1 MFQSI
6 ENESIAEIIV
16 KKSKFIATL
25 YEANSKDE
33 AEKIL
38 QNVRK
43 KYFDAKHHCY
53 AYIIEKIEKCSDD
66 GEPSGTAGAPLL
78 ALLKS
83 ANLTN
88 VIIIVTRYF
97 GGILLGTGGLVR
109 AYTESAKNAIEN
121 AKIVYKD
128 YGIQFEIEISYNNLK
143 DYCKTQG
150 INGWFYYSYNGDIT
164 YKELVW
170 DQENNIWFSYNNPK
184 LQIGKNFQSSANQFS
199 AVRRWVCPAYGIYCI
214 KIKILPLTQCKYSVF
229 YIKKNFSTSIKIIK
243 KI

>member
-38 QNVRK
+38 QDIRK

-78 ALLKS
+78 TLLKS

-143 DYCKTQG
+143 EIQFICK
-150 INGWFYYSYNGDIT
+150 NLDISIIKIEYQENVKLILEST
-164 YKELVW
+164 FEAKKELEKS
-170 DQENNIWFSYNNPK
+170 D
-184 LQIGKNFQSSANQFS
+184 
-199 AVRRWVCPAYGIYCI
+199 
-214 KIKILPLTQCKYSVF
+214 KILSQRE
-229 YIKKNFSTSIKIIK
+229 IKQLFVTIHS
-243 KI
+243 

>member
-128 YGIQFEIEISYNNLK
+128 YGVQFEIEISYNNLK
-143 DYCKTQG
+143 EILFICKNLD
-150 INGWFYYSYNGDIT
+150 INIIT
-164 YKELVW
+164 IEYQENVKLLLESTFEAKKELEKS
-170 DQENNIWFSYNNPK
+170 D
-184 LQIGKNFQSSANQFS
+184 
-199 AVRRWVCPAYGIYCI
+199 
-214 KIKILPLTQCKYSVF
+214 KILSQRE
-229 YIKKNFSTSIKIIK
+229 IKQLFVTIHS
-243 KI
+243 

>member
-109 AYTESAKNAIEN
+109 AYTESAKKAIEN
-121 AKIVYKD
+121 AKIICKD
-128 YGIQFEIEISYNNLK
+128 YGVQFEIEISYNNLK
-143 DYCKTQG
+143 EIQFICKNLD
-150 INGWFYYSYNGDIT
+150 INIIKIEYQENVKLLLESTFEAK
-164 YKELVW
+164 KELEKS
-170 DQENNIWFSYNNPK
+170 D
-184 LQIGKNFQSSANQFS
+184 
-199 AVRRWVCPAYGIYCI
+199 
-214 KIKILPLTQCKYSVF
+214 KILSQRE
-229 YIKKNFSTSIKIIK
+229 IKQLFVTIHS
-243 KI
+243 

>member
-143 DYCKTQG
+143 EILFICK
-150 INGWFYYSYNGDIT
+150 NLDISIIKIEYQENVKLLLEST
-164 YKELVW
+164 FEAKKELEKS
-170 DQENNIWFSYNNPK
+170 D
-184 LQIGKNFQSSANQFS
+184 
-199 AVRRWVCPAYGIYCI
+199 
-214 KIKILPLTQCKYSVF
+214 KILSQRE
-229 YIKKNFSTSIKIIK
+229 IKQLFVTIHS
-243 KI
+243 

>member
-83 ANLTN
+83 ANLKN

-128 YGIQFEIEISYNNLK
+128 YGVQFEIEISYNNLK
-143 DYCKTQG
+143 EIQFICK
-150 INGWFYYSYNGDIT
+150 NLDISIIKIEYQENVKLLLEST
-164 YKELVW
+164 FEAKKELEKS
-170 DQENNIWFSYNNPK
+170 D
-184 LQIGKNFQSSANQFS
+184 
-199 AVRRWVCPAYGIYCI
+199 
-214 KIKILPLTQCKYSVF
+214 KILSQRE
-229 YIKKNFSTSIKIIK
+229 IKQLFVTIHS
-243 KI
+243 

>member
-6 ENESIAEIIV
+6 ENESIAEIVV

-38 QNVRK
+38 QDIRK

-143 DYCKTQG
+143 EIQFICK
-150 INGWFYYSYNGDIT
+150 NLDISIIKIEYQENVKLILEST
-164 YKELVW
+164 FEAKKELEKS
-170 DQENNIWFSYNNPK
+170 D
-184 LQIGKNFQSSANQFS
+184 
-199 AVRRWVCPAYGIYCI
+199 
-214 KIKILPLTQCKYSVF
+214 KILSQRE
-229 YIKKNFSTSIKIIK
+229 IKQLFVTIHS
-243 KI
+243 

>member
-143 DYCKTQG
+143 EILFICK
-150 INGWFYYSYNGDIT
+150 NLDISIIKIEYQENVKLLLEST
-164 YKELVW
+164 FEAKKEL
-170 DQENNIWFSYNNPK
+170 EKSN
-184 LQIGKNFQSSANQFS
+184 
-199 AVRRWVCPAYGIYCI
+199 
-214 KIKILPLTQCKYSVF
+214 KILSQRE
-229 YIKKNFSTSIKIIK
+229 IKQLFVTIHS
-243 KI
+243 

>member
-38 QNVRK
+38 QDIRK

-83 ANLTN
+83 ANLKN

-143 DYCKTQG
+143 EILFICK
-150 INGWFYYSYNGDIT
+150 NLDISIIKIE
-164 YKELVW
+164 YQENVKLIFELNFEEKKELEKS
-170 DQENNIWFSYNNPK
+170 D
-184 LQIGKNFQSSANQFS
+184 
-199 AVRRWVCPAYGIYCI
+199 
-214 KIKILPLTQCKYSVF
+214 KILSQRE
-229 YIKKNFSTSIKIIK
+229 IKQLFVTIHS
-243 KI
+243 

>member
-38 QNVRK
+38 QDIRK

-121 AKIVYKD
+121 AKIVCKD
-128 YGIQFEIEISYNNLK
+128 YGVQFEIEISYNNLK
-143 DYCKTQG
+143 EILFICK
-150 INGWFYYSYNGDIT
+150 NLDISIIKIEYQENVKLILEST
-164 YKELVW
+164 FEAKKEL
-170 DQENNIWFSYNNPK
+170 EKSN
-184 LQIGKNFQSSANQFS
+184 
-199 AVRRWVCPAYGIYCI
+199 
-214 KIKILPLTQCKYSVF
+214 KILSQRE
-229 YIKKNFSTSIKIIK
+229 IKQLFVTIHS
-243 KI
+243 

>member
-143 DYCKTQG
+143 EIQFICK
-150 INGWFYYSYNGDIT
+150 NLDISIIKIEYQENVKLLLEST
-164 YKELVW
+164 FEAKKELEKS
-170 DQENNIWFSYNNPK
+170 D
-184 LQIGKNFQSSANQFS
+184 
-199 AVRRWVCPAYGIYCI
+199 
-214 KIKILPLTQCKYSVF
+214 KILSQRE
-229 YIKKNFSTSIKIIK
+229 IKQLFVRIHS
-243 KI
+243 

>member
-25 YEANSKDE
+25 YEANSKDK

-43 KYFDAKHHCY
+43 KYFAAKHHCY

-143 DYCKTQG
+143 EILFICK
-150 INGWFYYSYNGDIT
+150 NLDISIIKIEYQENVKLILEST
-164 YKELVW
+164 FEAKKELEKS
-170 DQENNIWFSYNNPK
+170 D
-184 LQIGKNFQSSANQFS
+184 
-199 AVRRWVCPAYGIYCI
+199 
-214 KIKILPLTQCKYSVF
+214 KILSQRE
-229 YIKKNFSTSIKIIK
+229 IKQLFVTIHC
-243 KI
+243 

>member
-121 AKIVYKD
+121 AKIVCKD
-128 YGIQFEIEISYNNLK
+128 YGVQFEIEISYNNLK
-143 DYCKTQG
+143 EIQFICK
-150 INGWFYYSYNGDIT
+150 NLDISIIKIE
-164 YKELVW
+164 Y
-170 DQENNIWFSYNNPK
+170 QENVK
-184 LQIGKNFQSSANQFS
+184 LILESTFEAKRELEKSN
-199 AVRRWVCPAYGIYCI
+199 
-214 KIKILPLTQCKYSVF
+214 KILSQRE
-229 YIKKNFSTSIKIIK
+229 IKQLFVTIHS
-243 KI
+243 

>member
-143 DYCKTQG
+143 EILFICKNLDISIIKIEYQG
-150 INGWFYYSYNGDIT
+150 NVKLILESTFEAK
-164 YKELVW
+164 KEL
-170 DQENNIWFSYNNPK
+170 EKSN
-184 LQIGKNFQSSANQFS
+184 
-199 AVRRWVCPAYGIYCI
+199 
-214 KIKILPLTQCKYSVF
+214 KILSLRE
-229 YIKKNFSTSIKIIK
+229 IKQLFITVQ
-243 KI
+243 

>member
-1 MFQSI
+1 MFKSI
-6 ENESIAEIIV
+6 ESESIAEIIE

-143 DYCKTQG
+143 EILFICKNLD
-150 INGWFYYSYNGDIT
+150 INIIKIEYQENVKLLLESTFEAK
-164 YKELVW
+164 KELEKS
-170 DQENNIWFSYNNPK
+170 D
-184 LQIGKNFQSSANQFS
+184 
-199 AVRRWVCPAYGIYCI
+199 
-214 KIKILPLTQCKYSVF
+214 KILSQRE
-229 YIKKNFSTSIKIIK
+229 IKQLFVTIHS
-243 KI
+243 

>member
-128 YGIQFEIEISYNNLK
+128 YGVQFEIEISYNNLK
-143 DYCKTQG
+143 EIQFICK
-150 INGWFYYSYNGDIT
+150 NLDISIIKIEYQENVKLILEST
-164 YKELVW
+164 FEAKKEL
-170 DQENNIWFSYNNPK
+170 EKSN
-184 LQIGKNFQSSANQFS
+184 
-199 AVRRWVCPAYGIYCI
+199 
-214 KIKILPLTQCKYSVF
+214 KILSQRE
-229 YIKKNFSTSIKIIK
+229 IKQLFVTIHS
-243 KI
+243 

>member
-143 DYCKTQG
+143 EILFICK
-150 INGWFYYSYNGDIT
+150 NLDISIIKIEYQENVKLILEST
-164 YKELVW
+164 FEAKKELEKS
-170 DQENNIWFSYNNPK
+170 D
-184 LQIGKNFQSSANQFS
+184 
-199 AVRRWVCPAYGIYCI
+199 
-214 KIKILPLTQCKYSVF
+214 KILSQRE
-229 YIKKNFSTSIKIIK
+229 IKQLFVTIHS
-243 KI
+243 

>member
-143 DYCKTQG
+143 EILFICK
-150 INGWFYYSYNGDIT
+150 NLDISIIKIE
-164 YKELVW
+164 Y
-170 DQENNIWFSYNNPK
+170 QENVK
-184 LQIGKNFQSSANQFS
+184 LLLESTFEAKKE
-199 AVRRWVCPAYGIYCI
+199 I
-214 KIKILPLTQCKYSVF
+214 KKSNKILSQRE
-229 YIKKNFSTSIKIIK
+229 IKQLFVTIHS
-243 KI
+243 

>member
-143 DYCKTQG
+143 EILFICKNLD
-150 INGWFYYSYNGDIT
+150 INIIKIEYQENVKLLLESTFEAK
-164 YKELVW
+164 KELEKS
-170 DQENNIWFSYNNPK
+170 D
-184 LQIGKNFQSSANQFS
+184 
-199 AVRRWVCPAYGIYCI
+199 
-214 KIKILPLTQCKYSVF
+214 KILSQRE
-229 YIKKNFSTSIKIIK
+229 IKQLFVTIHS
-243 KI
+243 

>member
-83 ANLTN
+83 ANLKN

-121 AKIVYKD
+121 AKIVCKD
-128 YGIQFEIEISYNNLK
+128 YGVQFEIEISYNNLK
-143 DYCKTQG
+143 EIQFICK
-150 INGWFYYSYNGDIT
+150 NLDISIIKIEYQENVKLLLEST
-164 YKELVW
+164 FEAKKELEKS
-170 DQENNIWFSYNNPK
+170 D
-184 LQIGKNFQSSANQFS
+184 
-199 AVRRWVCPAYGIYCI
+199 
-214 KIKILPLTQCKYSVF
+214 KILSQRE
-229 YIKKNFSTSIKIIK
+229 IKQLFVTIHS
-243 KI
+243 

>member
-83 ANLTN
+83 ANIKN

-128 YGIQFEIEISYNNLK
+128 YGIQFEIEVSYNNLK
-143 DYCKTQG
+143 EIQFICK
-150 INGWFYYSYNGDIT
+150 NLDISIIKIEYQENVKLILEST
-164 YKELVW
+164 FEAKKELEKS
-170 DQENNIWFSYNNPK
+170 D
-184 LQIGKNFQSSANQFS
+184 
-199 AVRRWVCPAYGIYCI
+199 
-214 KIKILPLTQCKYSVF
+214 KILSQRE
-229 YIKKNFSTSIKIIK
+229 IKQLFVTIHS
-243 KI
+243 

>member
-83 ANLTN
+83 ANLKN

-121 AKIVYKD
+121 AKIVCKD
-128 YGIQFEIEISYNNLK
+128 YGVQFEIEISYNNLK
-143 DYCKTQG
+143 EILFICK
-150 INGWFYYSYNGDIT
+150 NLDISIIKIEYQENVKLILEST
-164 YKELVW
+164 FEAKKELEKS
-170 DQENNIWFSYNNPK
+170 D
-184 LQIGKNFQSSANQFS
+184 
-199 AVRRWVCPAYGIYCI
+199 
-214 KIKILPLTQCKYSVF
+214 KILSQRE
-229 YIKKNFSTSIKIIK
+229 IKQLFVTIHS
-243 KI
+243 

>member
-66 GEPSGTAGAPLL
+66 GEPSVTAGAPLL
-78 ALLKS
+78 TLLKS

-121 AKIVYKD
+121 AKIVCKD
-128 YGIQFEIEISYNNLK
+128 YGVQFEIEISYNNLK
-143 DYCKTQG
+143 EILFICK
-150 INGWFYYSYNGDIT
+150 NLDISIIKIEYQENVKLILEST
-164 YKELVW
+164 FEAKKEL
-170 DQENNIWFSYNNPK
+170 EKSN
-184 LQIGKNFQSSANQFS
+184 
-199 AVRRWVCPAYGIYCI
+199 
-214 KIKILPLTQCKYSVF
+214 KILSQRE
-229 YIKKNFSTSIKIIK
+229 IKQLFITVQ
-243 KI
+243 

>member
-38 QNVRK
+38 QDIRK

-83 ANLTN
+83 ANLKN

-121 AKIVYKD
+121 AKIVCKD
-128 YGIQFEIEISYNNLK
+128 YGVQFEIEISYNNLK
-143 DYCKTQG
+143 EIQFICK
-150 INGWFYYSYNGDIT
+150 NLDISIIKIEYQENVKLILEST
-164 YKELVW
+164 FEAKKELEKS
-170 DQENNIWFSYNNPK
+170 D
-184 LQIGKNFQSSANQFS
+184 
-199 AVRRWVCPAYGIYCI
+199 
-214 KIKILPLTQCKYSVF
+214 KILSQRE
-229 YIKKNFSTSIKIIK
+229 IKQLFVTIHS
-243 KI
+243 

>member
-38 QNVRK
+38 QDIRK

-143 DYCKTQG
+143 EILFICK
-150 INGWFYYSYNGDIT
+150 NLDISIIKIEYQENVKLILEST
-164 YKELVW
+164 FEAKKEL
-170 DQENNIWFSYNNPK
+170 EKSN
-184 LQIGKNFQSSANQFS
+184 
-199 AVRRWVCPAYGIYCI
+199 
-214 KIKILPLTQCKYSVF
+214 KILSQRE
-229 YIKKNFSTSIKIIK
+229 IKQLFVTIHS
-243 KI
+243 